1 VTTWFLSD
9 LHLRDSF
16 ERNGYTLLR
25 FLFELNKNPSENRLI
40 LLGDIFDIWVSDWS
54 VYSKKFQ
61 LIVDE
66 IAKLKKGGGEVL
78 YFEGN
83 HDVHLA
89 KFWTEKFA
97 IPVYQSAQTFGFDGL
112 KIRVEHGDY
121 INPDD
126 TAYMKW
132 LAAMRGPFLTFL
144 AHHIPGNV
152 WDWLAEKYTKKFT
165 SRKRYRYTPEHA
177 EKIRNMIRAYAEK
190 AFATGAF
197 DLIVTGHMHVLDDY
211 KFRVGT
217 QDARSIN
224 LGTWLDK
231 PRVLKVSQSDVQI
244 VEL

>member
-25 FLFELNKNPSENRLI
+25 FLFELNENPAQHRLVV
-40 LLGDIFDIWVSDWS
+40 LGDIFDIWVSDWE

-66 IAKLKKGGGEVL
+66 IAKLKAGGGEVF

-89 KFWTEKFA
+89 KFWTEKYK
-97 IPVYQSAQTFGFDGL
+97 IPVFQTGKTFDFSGL
-112 KIRVEHGDY
+112 RIRVEHGDY

-126 TAYMKW
+126 TTYFKW
-132 LAAMRGPFLTFL
+132 LAAMRSPFLTFL
-144 AHHIPGNV
+144 AHNIPGKF

-165 SRKRYRYTPEHA
+165 SRKRYRYTAEHA
-177 EKIRNMIRAYAEK
+177 EKIRTMIRTYAEK
-190 AFATGAF
+190 SFANEPF
-197 DLIVTGHMHVLDDY
+197 DLIVTGHMHVFDDY
-211 KFRVGT
+211 IFNQVGRSV
-217 QDARSIN
+217 RSIN
-224 LGTWLDK
+224 LGTWLEK
-231 PRVLKVSQSDVQI
+231 PRVLKIDHKNIEI
-244 VEL
+244 VYL